1 MPGTAVDRQT
11 LKGRVQTVTG
21 LLEPAKLGM
30 TLMHEHLLCDLR
42 TPTMMK
48 SNAPEPEI
56 TLDTTYAINYGRMKH
71 VGRYLMDLKDVAIVE
86 MNVMKSLGGNAVVE
100 LTCGGFKPDPKGLE
114 EIAIA
119 TGVNIVMGCGYYV
132 EEYQDAA
139 TMRRDPEDF
148 ADEMTRHIFAG
159 AWGTDVRSGI
169 IGEIGCQY
177 PWTPHEKRVM
187 QGAVMA
193 QQATGASLNIHPG
206 RNQDLPQEIASTV
219 KGWGADLARTVISH
233 IDRTIFDEDRLL
245 RLADTGVVIEFDLFG
260 VETSYYGLNE
270 TIVMPNDGRRLQLIR
285 ALIDRGHLER
295 VVISHDICYK
305 TRLTS
310 FGGHGFGHIFE
321 NVIPLM
327 RQMRFSQAEIDAILV
342 DNPRRL
348 LTFV

>member
-1 MPGTAVDRQT
+1 MDRNS
-11 LKGRVQTVTG
+11 LRGRIQTVTG
-21 LLEPAKLGM
+21 LIEPDRLGK

-42 TPTMMK
+42 TPTMLK
-48 SNAPEPEI
+48 SNEPEPEI
-56 TLDTTYAINYGRMKH
+56 GLDNTYAINYGRVKH
-71 VGRYLMDLKDVAIVE
+71 VGRYLMDLKDVAIAE
-86 MNVMKSLGGNAVVE
+86 MNVMKDLGGNAVVE

-114 EIAIA
+114 EIALA

-148 ADEMTRHIFAG
+148 AEEMTSHVFNG
-159 AWGTDVRSGI
+159 AWGTHVRSGI

-177 PWTPHEKRVM
+177 PWTAHEKRVM
-187 QGAVMA
+187 RGAVQA
-193 QQATGASLNIHPG
+193 QRATGTTLNIHPG
-206 RNQDLPQEIASTV
+206 RNEDLPLEIAKTV
-219 KGWGADLARTVISH
+219 KGWGADLPRTVISH

-245 RLADTGVVIEFDLFG
+245 RLAETGAVIEFDLFG

-270 TIVMPNDGRRLQLIR
+270 RIVMPNDGRRLEFIR
-285 ALIDRGHLER
+285 ALIDRGHLDQ
-295 VVISHDICYK
+295 VVISHDICYR

-310 FGGHGFGHIFE
+310 FGGHGFGHIFA

-327 RQMRFSQAEIDAILV
+327 RQMQFSEAEIDAILV